1 MYLKGK
7 MPKCSTTAI
16 LKVQLVKHAQNG
28 KLRKS
33 CEMNLH
39 LWGKNKIVG
48 LASLSTR
55 LGAQRVAC
63 ERTWNK
69 LGHQ

>member
-16 LKVQLVKHAQNG
+16 LKVQNG

-33 CEMNLH
+33 CQMNLH